1 MLRLPNGVVWI
12 ASYPKSGN
20 TWMRLLLANIQT
32 TDGSPVSINSLE
44 ARSFVHSRRLFDL
57 RTLVDSALL
66 LPNESAT
73 LRSGVIDE
81 YIDEQNSPVFAKVH
95 DAWTH
100 GAPGVPMLGRRARAA
115 LYLVRDPRDVV
126 VSYAFHNEDRLDAVI
141 ETLNNPAACLLGSVG
156 AFPQRIGDWSGHV
169 NSWRDQ
175 TDVPVHVIRY
185 EDLHRD
191 TARALR
197 QVVEWLG
204 SRFDSESEMADAV
217 LRAVRSSELRELQR
231 QEREKGFRIRPAATL
246 SPDASLFFRQGR
258 IGDWRN
264 HLSSEQVRVIEAAH
278 GETML
283 DLGYELEGT

>member
-1 MLRLPNGVVWI
+1 
-12 ASYPKSGN
+12 
-20 TWMRLLLANIQT
+20 MRLLLANIQNA
-32 TDGSPVSINSLE
+32 DGPPVSINSLE
-44 ARSFVHSRRLFDL
+44 PRSFVHSRRLFYL
-57 RTLVDSALL
+57 STLLDPALL

-81 YIDEQNSPVFAKVH
+81 YIDEQSSPLFAKVH

-100 GAPGVPMLGRRARAA
+100 GAAGIPLLGRRARAA

-141 ETLNNPAACLLGSVG
+141 KTLNNPAACLLGSVDV
-156 AFPQRIGDWSGHV
+156 FPQQIGDWSRHV
-169 NSWRDQ
+169 RGWRDQ
-175 TDVPVHVIRY
+175 TDIPLHVVRY
-185 EDLHRD
+185 EDLHQD
-191 TARALR
+191 TEQVLR
-197 QVVEWLG
+197 KVVEWLG
-204 SRFDSESEMADAV
+204 SGFDSDAEIAQAV
-217 LRAVRSSELRELQR
+217 SRAVKSSELRELQR

-264 HLSSEQVRVIEAAH
+264 HLSLQQVRVIEEAH

-283 DLGYELEGT
+283 ALGYQLEGA